1 MEDFNDDLPDE
12 AYELLI
18 QVISLHPAIQHS
30 ITSAKDKLYLQYLL
44 EEEFGGDINLLLED
58 IQKFAIDVE
67 EYEVAATIRDYLND
81 DKNEKEEFNRDK
93 MEDNQS

>member
-12 AYELLI
+12 AYELLTQI
-18 QVISLHPAIQHS
+18 VSIHHS

-44 EEEFGGDINLLLED
+44 EEEFEGDINLLLGD
-58 IQKFAIDVE
+58 IQKFAVDVE

-81 DKNEKEEFNRDK
+81 DRDEKEEFDRDK
-93 MEDNQS
+93 MENN